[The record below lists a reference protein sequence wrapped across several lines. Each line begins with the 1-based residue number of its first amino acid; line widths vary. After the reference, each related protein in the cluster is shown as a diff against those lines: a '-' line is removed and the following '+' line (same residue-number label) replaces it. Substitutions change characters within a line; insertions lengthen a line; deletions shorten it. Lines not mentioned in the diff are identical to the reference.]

1 MKFVF
6 FCHAITSCWNNGNAH
21 FLRGVTRELA
31 QLGHEVVVYERA
43 DGWSRMNAI
52 SDGGAAVLPEAQEL
66 LRGVD
71 VREFFESTL
80 DLDAATGGADV
91 VVAHEWNTPELIA
104 RLGRARANGAAF
116 RLLFHD
122 THHRA
127 ITAPREFAQFD
138 LEGYDGAL
146 VFGESL
152 REAYLRGDLAH
163 RVFTWHEA
171 ADTAL
176 FRPLPGQDK
185 DCDLVWIGNW
195 GDEERSAELREYLI
209 APSARSGLRTRIHG
223 VRYPADARGELAAN
237 GLDYEGWLP
246 NHRAPLAFARAQVTV
261 HVPRRP
267 YVRALPGIPT
277 IRVFEALACG
287 IPLICSPWPD
297 TERLFPAGAY
307 VTVSNGAAMTRAL
320 LDLLDDRGRASEQVQ
335 IGLRSILKS
344 HTCRHRALEL
354 IARIEQLGPRHA
366 LQRPARTGE
375 QQTSEQVTLQ

>member
-1 MKFVF
+1 MKCVIFA
-6 FCHAITSCWNNGNAH
+6 HAITSCWNNGNAH

-91 VVAHEWNTPELIA
+91 VIAHEWNTPELIA
-104 RLGRARANGAAF
+104 RLGRIRANGASF

-127 ITAPREFAQFD
+127 ITAPYEFAAFELD
-138 LEGYDGAL
+138 GYDGAL
-146 VFGESL
+146 VFGEAL
-152 REAYLRGDLAH
+152 REVYLRRSLAH

-176 FRPLPGQDK
+176 FRPLIDKPK

-195 GDEERSAELREYLI
+195 GDDERSAELREFLI
-209 APSARSGLRTRIHG
+209 QPAAQLALRARVHG
-223 VRYPADARGELAAN
+223 VRYPDGARATLEKS
-237 GLDYEGWLP
+237 GLSYAGWLP
-246 NHRAPLAFARAQVTV
+246 NHDAPLAFAQARLTV
-261 HVPRRP
+261 H
-267 YVRALPGIPT
+267 IP
-277 IRVFEALACG
+277 
-287 IPLICSPWPD
+287 
-297 TERLFPAGAY
+297 
-307 VTVSNGAAMTRAL
+307 
-320 LDLLDDRGRASEQVQ
+320 
-335 IGLRSILKS
+335 
-344 HTCRHRALEL
+344 
-354 IARIEQLGPRHA
+354 
-366 LQRPARTGE
+366 
-375 QQTSEQVTLQ
+375 